1 MDTPFFIHVICGS
14 GFPSKLQ
21 GNTMSRPWGTT
32 NSVLLT
38 NILGGTE
45 TRKNFKAY
53 FFLCR
58 KYQSSMQLLPSF
70 SPGSDLVLYYVSTLQ
85 GDGHLFIC
93 FLPKSVY
100 FSSVSQKLLFLGW
113 LIPRSFLYSSKNC
126 QGISTW
132 QIITVLICSVTARQT
147 INWLFS
153 FYSI

>member
-1 MDTPFFIHVICGS
+1 MVQQVFLISTFYSGNPLQIWLLHSSSMLYVVLVSRQNYKVIQCHGPEVQQILS
-14 GFPSKLQ
+14 YSQISWEELKREKTLKL
-21 GNTMSRPWGTT
+21 T
-32 NSVLLT
+32 
-38 NILGGTE
+38 
-45 TRKNFKAY
+45 

-132 QIITVLICSVTARQT
+132 QIITV
-147 INWLFS
+147 
-153 FYSI
+153 